1 MEVLKK
7 RKIILYPD
15 LGVYGPNGSPFS
27 IWKSKCDYLSKG
39 FDIQIP
45 IY

>member
-1 MEVLKK
+1 MEVQKNEKLF
-7 RKIILYPD
+7 D

-27 IWKSKCDYLSKG
+27 IWKSKCDYFKSKG